1 MYNYINNLKKNT
13 PVESKLY
20 FRSLKK
26 NTMTFD
32 AFKESQT
39 NFYGAVCYFSRPL
52 FTLCSRLDNY
62 ADRLNILENIFDEHG
77 NGNINESHGNTYKK
91 YLINLGVSEKTIE
104 KYSNHISVS
113 NFYSK
118 INQIVKEDNIHK
130 AIAMYGIIE
139 DRYTEISSFIAK
151 TALKNNWL
159 EESKLSH
166 YSIHEELDIH
176 HAKLFYNLI
185 EKKWSNNESKKHIKN
200 GLIIGNELILK
211 LFDELLINSNSRD

>member
-1 MYNYINNLKKNT
+1 MHDYINNLKKNT
-13 PVESKLY
+13 PIDSELY
-20 FRSLKK
+20 FRSLQ
-26 NTMTFD
+26 NDTMTLD